1 MKKLVFRLTIAVL
14 AFVLGIGAVALLI
27 LNRSLPVIEVQKA
40 KECASES
47 NEKITS
53 RRSALSTELLDTF
66 AEPPLDK
73 TNPAVDESPVVDGAA
88 WILEASKDGRYHFV
102 HRISPSDQMADIF
115 RNLLDLADNRIEYED
130 YLPQH

>member
-73 TNPAVDESPVVDGAA
+73 TNPAVDESYRLTWFPTFDPPTV
-88 WILEASKDGRYHFV
+88 I
-102 HRISPSDQMADIF
+102 RISRSG
-115 RNLLDLADNRIEYED
+115 
-130 YLPQH
+130 